1 MAYFRYVAKNEHSE
15 TVKGKVEAQSKSQ
28 AVQILRSRNLFVV
41 NLQMEGDDSLSLLG
55 SVLSGVKHDDI
66 VNFTRQLSTMVTA
79 GLPLTESLSILEQ
92 QGKPAMIKVLTDLLK
107 DIEGGSTFAAALGK
121 FPKHFTP
128 VYTQLIKA
136 GETAGVLDEV
146 MQRLA
151 ENMEKDKEFQA
162 KTKGAL
168 IYPVIVL
175 IAMIAVGAIM
185 MIVVVPK
192 LTEMYK
198 DFGAELPAP
207 TQILI
212 DFSNFL
218 QHTWAAVLALGIG
231 GVIALRRWAKTRR
244 GAIYLAELV
253 FKIPIYGK
261 LRRKI
266 ILTELTRT
274 MSLLLTA
281 GISLLQVLEIVAD
294 ATDSVLYQEELKLA
308 SKKVEKGL
316 PLAQTVTDPI
326 LFPLILSQMIAVGEE
341 TGKLDEVLLKL
352 STYFQSESEHE
363 IKNLTTALE
372 PFIMIVL
379 AVGVG
384 FMTIAIIMP
393 IYSLTSQF

>member
-1 MAYFRYVAKNEHSE
+1 MSYFRYVAKNEHSE
-15 TVKGKVEAQSKSQ
+15 TVKGKVEAQSKTQ

-41 NLQMEGDDSLSLLG
+41 SLQLEGDDSMSVLG
-55 SVLSGVKHDDI
+55 SLVSGVKHDDI
-66 VNFTRQLSTMVTA
+66 VNLTRQLSTMITA

-92 QGKPAMIKVLTDLLK
+92 QGKPAMVKVISELLK
-107 DIEGGSTFAAALGK
+107 DIEGGSTFAAALSK

-136 GETAGVLDEV
+136 GETAGVMDEV
-146 MQRLA
+146 LQRLA
-151 ENMEKDKEFQA
+151 ENMEKDKEFKA

-168 IYPVIVL
+168 IYPAIVMV
-175 IAMIAVGAIM
+175 AMGIVGMVM
-185 MIVVVPK
+185 MVVVVPK
-192 LTEMYK
+192 LTDMYK
-198 DFGAELPAP
+198 DFGAELPGP
-207 TQILI
+207 TQFLI
-212 DFSNFL
+212 DLSTFFTK
-218 QHTWAAVLALGIG
+218 TWYLMLAGLGAGIFG
-231 GVIALRRWAKTRR
+231 LRKWAKTRQ
-244 GAIYLAELV
+244 GAIEIAKMQ
-253 FKIPIYGK
+253 FRIPIYGRLK
-261 LRRKI
+261 RKI

-274 MSLLLTA
+274 TALLLTA

-294 ATDSVLYQEELKLA
+294 AADSIIYQEELREA
-308 SKKVEKGL
+308 AKKVEKGVS
-316 PLAQTVTDPI
+316 LAQTVTNQD
-326 LFPLILSQMIAVGEE
+326 LFPMILSQMVAVGEE

>member
-1 MAYFRYVAKNEHSE
+1 MAYFKYVAKNEHSE
-15 TVKGKVEAQSKSQ
+15 TVKGKVEAQSKTQ

-41 NLQMEGDDSLSLLG
+41 SLQLDGDDSFSVLG
-55 SVLSGVKHDDI
+55 SLLSGVKHDDI

-92 QGKPAMIKVLTDLLK
+92 QGKPAMVKVIAELLK
-107 DIEGGSTFAAALGK
+107 DIEGGSTFASALGK
-121 FPKHFTP
+121 FPKHFGQ
-128 VYTQLIKA
+128 VYTQLVKA

-146 MQRLA
+146 LQRLA
-151 ENMEKDKEFQA
+151 ENMEKDKEFKA

-168 IYPVIVL
+168 IYPAIVMV
-175 IAMIAVGAIM
+175 AMGVVGVVM
-185 MIVVVPK
+185 MVVVVPK
-192 LTEMYK
+192 LTEMYQ

-207 TQILI
+207 TQFLI
-212 DFSNFL
+212 DSSNFFVR
-218 QHTWAAVLALGIG
+218 TWYLM
-231 GVIALRRWAKTRR
+231 IALVGAGIFALKKWAKTRK
-244 GAIYLAELV
+244 GAIELAKLQ
-253 FKIPIYGK
+253 FKIPIYGQLK
-261 LRRKI
+261 RKV

-274 MSLLLTA
+274 TALLLTA

-294 ATDSVLYQEELKLA
+294 ASDSVLYQEELKEA
-308 SKKVEKGL
+308 AKKVEKGV
-316 PLAQTVTDPI
+316 PLAQTVSDSE
-326 LFPLILSQMIAVGEE
+326 LFPMILSQMVAVGEE

-372 PFIMIVL
+372 PFIMVVL
-379 AVGVG
+379 AIGVG